1 MHKEFASIYDEFT
14 KYVDYNSW
22 YKFLRKYIKKPD
34 KILDIGCGTATI
46 TSMFFKDKFD
56 VVGLD
61 ISEEMIKYAKIKN
74 DKIKYVCLDI
84 QKEYIQDKFK
94 YITCNFDTVNYLED
108 FNKFISHC
116 SKMQDEG
123 GILIFDI
130 VTEDIF
136 DEIFESDIFL
146 DEEENY
152 TAIWTHKKEKK
163 NRHRIDI
170 SIFKK
175 EKSNIYTRYDEHH
188 KKYIY
193 EMEEVIDVLNNNGY
207 VLYDVAKNPKYGYS
221 RIFVIAKKE

>member
-1 MHKEFASIYDEFT
+1 MAVFVIIYLE
-14 KYVDYNSW
+14 
-22 YKFLRKYIKKPD
+22 
-34 KILDIGCGTATI
+34 ATI
-46 TSMFFKDKFD
+46 SLSNISLVIGSLIHHKYNNVPCAYTKIIKDT
-56 VVGLD
+56 
-61 ISEEMIKYAKIKN
+61 
-74 DKIKYVCLDI
+74 

-136 DEIFESDIFL
+136 DEIFEADIFL

-193 EMEEVIDVLNNNGY
+193 EMEEVIDGLNNNGY